1 MNNNLSIDFELFEKI
16 IFYNS
21 IMDNDYLET
30 ILEYIK
36 PSFFKDKKIKRL
48 FEVLKDYYEEFDCA
62 PNLTELKTHLITED
76 DKQAF
81 KETVLSFQ
89 SLDKKYNKDV
99 LLKNT
104 ERFLKEKS
112 VIDTVQKT
120 SLNLQSGNIDST
132 KILDDFEKACSI
144 SLIENIG
151 FDYLES
157 IDEHCED
164 LQKVFKVIPTGW
176 KWLDNKIGGGFMSE
190 GRALYVFFGVTNVG
204 KSIFLG
210 NIATNILN
218 QDKTVLL
225 ITLEMPEQVYAKR
238 ISSQLSQIPF
248 DGLSSSLVKLKNTIN
263 EYKIKNRKSKL
274 IIKEFP
280 PKGVSVLNI
289 KTYIN
294 KLVKKGIKPD
304 AIVVDYINLISP
316 NTSASTNSY
325 ESIKTITE
333 SLRALSYT
341 FSCPVISATQATR
354 SAVNSGELD
363 LDKTSESM
371 GLSHTVDAQ
380 FSIWTEDGDTDLGI
394 IHMGIVKNRFG
405 PRKHTTILG
414 IDYPTLTLKEIDEDG
429 ILKDNSDSKM
439 PNITDDIE
447 KALLCEESSDSNDIS
462 QTLNKLNFLSDNN

>member
-1 MNNNLSIDFELFEKI
+1 
-16 IFYNS
+16 
-21 IMDNDYLET
+21 MDDDYLET
-30 ILEYIK
+30 ILEYVK

-48 FEVLKDYYEEFDCA
+48 FEVLKNYYEQYNCA
-62 PNLTELKTHLITED
+62 PNLTELKTHLITDD

-99 LLKNT
+99 LLNNT
-104 ERFLKEKS
+104 EKFLKEKT

-120 SLNLQSGNIDST
+120 SLNLQSGSIDSA

-164 LQKVFKVIPTGW
+164 LQKVFKVISTGW
-176 KWLDNKIGGGFMSE
+176 KWLDNKIGGGFMAE

-294 KLVKKGIKPD
+294 KLIKKGIKPD
-304 AIVVDYINLISP
+304 AIVVDYINLIAP
-316 NTSASTNSY
+316 TSVAANSY

-414 IDYPTLTLKEIDEDG
+414 IDYPTLTLKEIDDQN
-429 ILKDNSDSKM
+429 ILSDNNTKI
-439 PNITDDIE
+439 PNLTDDIE
-447 KALLCEESSDSNDIS
+447 KTLLNESEFSSSNENDIS
-462 QTLNKLNFLSDNN
+462 QTLNKLNFLTDKN

>member
-1 MNNNLSIDFELFEKI
+1 MSNNLPLDFDLFERI

-21 IMDNDYLET
+21 IMDHDYLET
-30 ILEYIK
+30 ILEYVK
-36 PSFFKDKKIKRL
+36 PSFFKDSKIRKL
-48 FEVLKDYYEEFDCA
+48 FEILKKYYLENNTA
-62 PNLTELKTHLITED
+62 PNLTELKAHLISDEE
-76 DKQAF
+76 KQAF

-104 ERFLKEKS
+104 ERFLKEKT

-120 SLNLQSGNIDST
+120 SLNVQTGDIDST

-164 LQKVFKVIPTGW
+164 LQKAFKVIPTGW
-176 KWLDNKIGGGFMSE
+176 KWLDSKIGGGFMAE
-190 GRALYVFFGVTNVG
+190 GRSLYVFFGVTNVG

-238 ISSQLSQIPF
+238 ISSQLTQIPF
-248 DGLSSSLVKLKNTIN
+248 DGLSNDLFKLKNTIN
-263 EYKIKNRKSKL
+263 EYKIKNKKSKL

-280 PKGVSVLNI
+280 PKGVTVLNI
-289 KTYIN
+289 KSYIN

-304 AIVVDYINLISP
+304 AIVVDYINLIAPPS
-316 NTSASTNSY
+316 SGSNSY
-325 ESIKTITE
+325 ESIKEITE

-414 IDYPTLTLKEIDEDG
+414 IDYPTLTLKEIDEQDALQNNVG
-429 ILKDNSDSKM
+429 GKM
-439 PNITDDIE
+439 PNLTDDIE
-447 KALLCEESSDSNDIS
+447 KSFLTESESSDGSDIS
-462 QTLNKLNFLSDNN
+462 QTLNRLNLFNNK